1 MHPTCH
7 GAKDSSQMTSVG
19 ITPEAVTH
27 RRVLSVALPIVIS
40 NATVPILGA
49 VDTGVV
55 GQLGEAAPIGAVGIG
70 AIILASLYWFFG
82 FLRMGL
88 SGLVAQARGA
98 GEVAE
103 TGALLS
109 RGLMIGFAGGLLF
122 LIFQLY
128 VFAGAFLVAPAS
140 PEVEGMARDYL
151 SIRIW
156 GAPAAI
162 ALFAINGWLIA
173 MEKTRAVLVLQLYM
187 NGLNAGLDLLFVLG
201 FAWGVEGVAT
211 ATLIAEWTG
220 LVLGLW
226 LCRTAFSGNQWK
238 DWARVFDPVRLRR
251 LLGVSGDIIIRS
263 LVLNAMFILFV
274 FRASALGDVPL
285 AGTQILLQFL
295 EITAYALD
303 GFAFAAEALVG
314 QAMGARQRL
323 ALRKSALI
331 TSLWGLVAVLNMA
344 VFFAICGPWLIDLMA
359 TSKEVRIEAKAY
371 LWWVVFSPVVGIAAW
386 MLDGVFIGATH
397 TRAMR
402 NAALE
407 SFGIYLVA
415 LWLCVTWFD
424 VHGLWIALYVSF
436 VARAVTLWLRYPA
449 LERSAERRSE

>member
-1 MHPTCH
+1 MR
-7 GAKDSSQMTSVG
+7 SLG
-19 ITPEAVTH
+19 ITPETVTH
-27 RRVLSVALPIVIS
+27 RRVLSVAIPIVIS

-82 FLRMGL
+82 FLRMGT

-103 TGALLS
+103 TGAILT
-109 RGLMIGFAGGLLF
+109 RGIIIGGLGGLLF
-122 LIFQLY
+122 LIGQVL
-128 VFAGAFLVAPAS
+128 VFAGAFWVSPAT
-140 PEVEGMARDYL
+140 PEVEDLARSYL
-151 SIRIW
+151 TIRVW

-173 MEKTRAVLVLQLYM
+173 MEKTRSVLALQLWM
-187 NGLNAGLDLLFVLG
+187 NGLNAGLDLLFVLSFG
-201 FAWGVEGVAT
+201 WGVEGVAI

-220 LVLGLW
+220 LCFGLW
-226 LCRTAFSGNQWK
+226 LCRTAFSGAQWR
-238 DWARVFDPVRLRR
+238 DWARVFDPSRLRR
-251 LLGVSGDIIIRS
+251 MLLVSSHIIIRS

-274 FRASALGDVPL
+274 FRSSAFGNVPL

-314 QAMGARQRL
+314 QAMGAKERL
-323 ALRKSALI
+323 SLRKSAIL
-331 TSLWGLVAVLNMA
+331 TSIWGFVAVLLMA
-344 VFFAICGPWLIDLMA
+344 LFFATAGPWLIDLMA
-359 TSKEVRIEAKAY
+359 TSQDVRIEAKAY
-371 LWWVVFSPVVGIAAW
+371 LWWVVFSPIVGISAW
-386 MLDGVFIGATH
+386 MLDGIFIGATH
-397 TRAMR
+397 TKAMR

-407 SFGIYLVA
+407 AFGIYLIA
-415 LWLCVTWFD
+415 LFLLVPSFGM
-424 VHGLWIALYVSF
+424 HGLWAALYISF
-436 VARAVTLWLRYPA
+436 VARAITLWIRYPA
-449 LERSAERRSE
+449 LEQSASDADLAQGIRH